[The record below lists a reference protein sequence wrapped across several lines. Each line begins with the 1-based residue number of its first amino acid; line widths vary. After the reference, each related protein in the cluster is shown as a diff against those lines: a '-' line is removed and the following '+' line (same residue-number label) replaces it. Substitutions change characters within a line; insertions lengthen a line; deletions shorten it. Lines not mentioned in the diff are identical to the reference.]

1 MFAEKQRVIRSVPGA
16 RTPLGSLL
24 KDRLL
29 GLVKWLSAPPAP
41 HRESPVWQADP
52 VIDPADFS
60 GQLISLQNSL
70 YRANH
75 PQPQIK
81 AGSRIDN

>member
-1 MFAEKQRVIRSVPGA
+1 VIRSVPGA
-16 RTPLGSLL
+16 RTFLNSLL

-29 GLVKWLSAPPAP
+29 GVVKWLSTPPAP

-70 YRANH
+70 YRANQ
-75 PQPQIK
+75 PQRQIESQLQIK
-81 AGSRIDN
+81 AGTRIDN